1 MQYLPAFAT
10 PAPLRANHPNASS
23 SLSSSRPHVFPIST
37 FQPTMVAALDVH
49 DEVQRRRNLAIVSH
63 PDAGKSTLTEKLLL
77 YGGAIQ
83 QAGTVRARRAERNVS
98 SDWMKMEQERGIS
111 ITSAV
116 LTFEY
121 DQKRITIVDCPGHGD
136 VRSVPSCPTLHNP
149 LTLSL

>member
-1 MQYLPAFAT
+1 
-10 PAPLRANHPNASS
+10 
-23 SLSSSRPHVFPIST
+23 
-37 FQPTMVAALDVH
+37 MVASEPSLAEGPSNKSEPASRH
-49 DEVQRRRNLAIVSH
+49 REVIRRRNLAIVSH

-83 QAGTVRARRAERNVS
+83 QAGTVHARRAERSVS

-121 DQKRITIVDCPGHGD
+121 EDRRITIVDCPGHGD
-136 VRSVPSCPTLHNP
+136 VGLFATFYLLRFVIRWKAR
-149 LTLSL
+149 